1 MNLPRFDELQVGFEL
16 PPLTLPA
23 VNRTTLALYAGA
35 SGDHNQ
41 VHIDLDFA
49 RKARQPDVFAHG
61 MLSVAYLG
69 RLLTAWVP
77 QKQIRGLSVRFTG
90 ITQLGHIPTCSGR
103 VIEKF
108 EADGE
113 ARVRL
118 AICCGNQYGEDKLIG
133 EAVVALV

>member
-1 MNLPRFDELQVGFEL
+1 MSLPRFNDLQVGFEL
-16 PPLTLPA
+16 PSLTLPA

-77 QKQIRGLSVRFTG
+77 QPNIRSLSVRFTG
-90 ITQLGHIPTCSGR
+90 ITQLGHIPNCSGH

-108 EADGE
+108 EAEGE
-113 ARVRL
+113 TRVRL
-118 AICCGNQYGEDKLIG
+118 AIRCGNQYGDEKLIG
-133 EAVVALV
+133 EAVVALA

>member
-1 MNLPRFDELQVGFEL
+1 MNLFESRDLQVGHEL
-16 PPLTLPA
+16 PVLQLPA

-69 RLLTAWVP
+69 RLLTAWVA
-77 QKQIRGLSVRFTG
+77 QRQIRSLSVRFTG
-90 ITQLGHIPTCSGR
+90 ITQLGHVPTCSGE
-103 VIEKF
+103 VIQRF
-108 EADGE
+108 DVDGE

-118 AICCGNQYGEDKLIG
+118 AIRCNNQYGEHKLVG
-133 EAVVALV
+133 EAVVALT

>member
-1 MNLPRFDELQVGFEL
+1 MNLIQWRDVQVGFEL
-16 PPLTLPA
+16 PSLTLPA

-69 RLLTAWVP
+69 RLLTAWVA
-77 QKQIRGLSVRFTG
+77 QAQIRSLSVRFTG
-90 ITQLGHIPTCSGR
+90 ITQLGHVPTCSAR
-103 VIEKF
+103 VIECF
-108 EADGE
+108 EAAGE
-113 ARVRL
+113 QRVRL
-118 AICCGNQYGEDKLIG
+118 AIRCANQYGDDKLVG
-133 EAVVALV
+133 EAVVALT

>member
-1 MNLPRFDELQVGFEL
+1 MNPIQWRDVQVGFEL
-16 PPLTLPA
+16 PSLTLPA

-69 RLLTAWVP
+69 RLLTAWVA
-77 QKQIRGLSVRFTG
+77 QAQIRSLSVRFTG
-90 ITQLGHIPTCSGR
+90 ITQLGHVPTCSAR
-103 VIEKF
+103 VTERF
-108 EADGE
+108 EAAGE
-113 ARVRL
+113 QRVRL
-118 AICCGNQYGEDKLIG
+118 AIRCANQYGDDKLVG
-133 EAVVALV
+133 EAVVALT